1 MKNLASI
8 MLAGIT
14 LLTACNGEKLKQ
26 AEERNMVLGD
36 SLNIAL
42 ANQDSLFVLIN
53 EITDGVNRIKGIE
66 NILTSSSDLNAES
79 QSKKDQLRNDIIA
92 IQHELQVRR
101 EKLTELEKKLKNS
114 QYYSVTLK
122 KTIENLNTE
131 ISQQQQTI
139 TGLRESLVAANIKIE
154 ELDMTVDSLNTTVA
168 NVTQE
173 KEIAQEES
181 INLAN
186 ELNTCYYAIGTKGEL
201 KEHKIIETG
210 FLKKTKIMKG
220 DFEQSYFTTADK
232 RTITLIPTH
241 AKKAQILTN
250 QPQNSYEIFD
260 ENGLKTIKILNSDKF
275 WSLSNYLVIQVD

>member
-1 MKNLASI
+1 MKNLALI
-8 MLAGIT
+8 MFVGAII
-14 LLTACNGEKLKQ
+14 LTACNGEKLKQ
-26 AEERNMVLGD
+26 AEERNLMLGD
-36 SLNIAL
+36 SLSVAL
-42 ANQDSLFVLIN
+42 ANQDSLFMLIN
-53 EITDGVNRIKGIE
+53 EISDGVNRIKGIE
-66 NILTSSSDLNAES
+66 NILTSSTDLNTES
-79 QSKKDQLRNDIIA
+79 QSKKDQLRNDILA
-92 IQHELQVRR
+92 IQYELQLRR

-114 QYYSVTLK
+114 QYYSSTLK
-122 KTIENLNTE
+122 KTIENLNAE

-139 TGLRESLVAANIKIE
+139 TNLREGLAAANIKIE

-232 RTITLIPTH
+232 RTITSIPTH

-250 QPQNSYEIFD
+250 QPQDSYEIID
-260 ENGLKTIKILNSDKF
+260 ENGLKVIKIINADKF
-275 WSLSNYLVIQVD
+275 WNLTNYLVIQVD

>member
-1 MKNLASI
+1 MRKLASI

-53 EITDGVNRIKGIE
+53 EITDGVNKIKGIE

-101 EKLTELEKKLKNS
+101 EKLAELEKKLKNS

-122 KTIENLNTE
+122 KTIENLNAE

-139 TGLRESLVAANIKIE
+139 TGLRESLAAANIKIE

-250 QPQNSYEIFD
+250 QPQNSYEIVD

>member
-1 MKNLASI
+1 MKKLASI
-8 MLAGIT
+8 MFVSAII
-14 LLTACNGEKLKQ
+14 LTACNGEKLKH
-26 AEERNMVLGD
+26 AEERNVVLGD
-36 SLNIAL
+36 SLSVAL
-42 ANQDSLFVLIN
+42 ANQDSLFMLIN
-53 EITDGVNRIKGIE
+53 EISDGVNKIKGIE
-66 NILTSSSDLNAES
+66 NILTSSTDLNAES

-92 IQHELQVRR
+92 LQHELQVRR
-101 EKLTELEKKLKNS
+101 ERLAELEKKLKNS
-114 QYYSVTLK
+114 QYYSSTLK
-122 KTIENLNTE
+122 KTIENLNVE
-131 ISQQQQTI
+131 IAQQQQTI
-139 TGLRESLVAANIKIE
+139 TDLRGSLAAANIKIE
-154 ELDMTVDSLNTTVA
+154 ELDMIVDSLNTAVA

-186 ELNTCYYAIGTKGEL
+186 ELNTCFYAVGSKAEL

-232 RTITLIPTH
+232 RTLTTIITH

-250 QPQNSYEIFD
+250 QPQDSYEIID
-260 ENGLKTIKILNSDKF
+260 ENGFKTIKILNTDKF

>member
-1 MKNLASI
+1 
-8 MLAGIT
+8 MLTGIVI
-14 LLTACNGEKLKQ
+14 LTACNGEKLKQ
-26 AEERNMVLGD
+26 AEERNVVLGD
-36 SLNIAL
+36 SLSTAL

-53 EITDGVNRIKGIE
+53 EITDGVNKIKGIE
-66 NILTSSSDLNAES
+66 NILTTSSDLNAES

-92 IQHELQVRR
+92 IQHELQLRR

-114 QYYSVTLK
+114 QYYSATLK
-122 KTIENLNTE
+122 KTIENLNAE

-139 TGLRESLVAANIKIE
+139 TDLRESLAAANIKIE

-201 KEHKIIETG
+201 KDHKIIETG

-232 RTITLIPTH
+232 RTITSIPTH

-250 QPQNSYEIFD
+250 QPQDSYEIVD

>member
-8 MLAGIT
+8 MFVGAIM
-14 LLTACNGEKLKQ
+14 LTSCNGEKLKQ
-26 AEERNMVLGD
+26 AEERNLVLGD
-36 SLNIAL
+36 SLSVAL

-53 EITDGVNRIKGIE
+53 EISDGVNQIKGIE
-66 NILTSSSDLNAES
+66 NILTTSTDLNAES
-79 QSKKDQLRNDIIA
+79 KSKKEQLRNDILA

-101 EKLTELEKKLKNS
+101 ERLAELEKKLKNS
-114 QYYSVTLK
+114 QYYSSTLK
-122 KTIENLNTE
+122 KTIKNLKAE
-131 ISQQQQTI
+131 ITQQQQTI
-139 TGLRESLVAANIKIE
+139 SDLRGSLAAANIKIE
-154 ELDMTVDSLNTTVA
+154 ELDMTVDSLNTAVA

-186 ELNTCYYAIGTKGEL
+186 ELNTCFYAVGSKSEL

-232 RTITLIPTH
+232 RTLVSIPTH
-241 AKKAQILTN
+241 AKKSQILTN
-250 QPQNSYEIFD
+250 QPQDSYEIVD
-260 ENGLKTIKILNSDKF
+260 ENGLKIVKITNADKF

>member
-1 MKNLASI
+1 MKKLSSI
-8 MLAGIT
+8 IFIGAI

-26 AEERNMVLGD
+26 AEERNVVLGD
-36 SLNIAL
+36 SLSVAL
-42 ANQDSLFVLIN
+42 ANQDSLFMLIN
-53 EITDGVNRIKGIE
+53 EISDGVNKIKGVE
-66 NILTSSSDLNAES
+66 NILTSSTDLSTET
-79 QSKKDQLRNDIIA
+79 QSKKEQLRNDIVA

-101 EKLTELEKKLKNS
+101 ERLVELEKKLKNS
-114 QYYSVTLK
+114 QYYSSTLK
-122 KTIENLNTE
+122 KTIENLNAE
-131 ISQQQQTI
+131 IAQQQQTI
-139 TGLRESLVAANIKIE
+139 TNLQESLVAANIKIE
-154 ELDMTVDSLNTTVA
+154 ELDMAVDSLNTTVA

-186 ELNTCYYAIGTKGEL
+186 ELNTCFYAVGSKSEL

-232 RTITLIPTH
+232 RTLTSIPTH

-250 QPQNSYEIFD
+250 QPQDSYEIID
-260 ENGLKTIKILNSDKF
+260 ENGLKTIKIINADKF
-275 WSLSNYLVIQVD
+275 WSLTNYLVIQVN